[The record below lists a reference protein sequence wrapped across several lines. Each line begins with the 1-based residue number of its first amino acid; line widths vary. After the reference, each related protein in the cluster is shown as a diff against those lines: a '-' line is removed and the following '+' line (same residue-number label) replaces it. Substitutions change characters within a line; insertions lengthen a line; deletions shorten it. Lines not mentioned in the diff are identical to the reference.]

1 MSENRLNVRRAGLAI
16 AAAAALTAG
25 IAPFAAAQDSG
36 ESATGSLNT
45 ESVTGDEGSLGSG
58 SLDGLSADPAE
69 KSCELPSL
77 GGSVDALLPYAGLSI
92 PSFVKNIL
100 LQGLDT
106 IDNPL
111 ETAGI
116 DISELGIGSLEGP
129 ICSVIL
135 GGEMTEVPEST
146 EETTTEETTTEETST
161 EETSTPAEDAE
172 DEGTEGDDAEG
183 DDAEATTSEVP
194 TAGSLEGLSSN

>member
-25 IAPFAAAQDSG
+25 IAPFAAAQ
-36 ESATGSLNT
+36 EAEAPANGSLNT
-45 ESVTGDEGSLGSG
+45 ESVTGEEGSLGGG
-58 SLDGLSADPAE
+58 SLDGISADPAE

-92 PSFVKNIL
+92 PGFVKNIL
-100 LQGLDT
+100 IKGLDT

-116 DISELGIGSLEGP
+116 NISELGVGSLEGP
-129 ICSVIL
+129 ICSVLL
-135 GGEMTEVPEST
+135 GGEMTEVPE
-146 EETTTEETTTEETST
+146 TTEESTTETT
-161 EETSTPAEDAE
+161 TPAEDDDA
-172 DEGTEGDDAEG
+172 EGDDEGAEGDDTEG

-194 TAGSLEGLSSN
+194 TAGGSLSLGS

>member
-25 IAPFAAAQDSG
+25 IAPFAAAQ
-36 ESATGSLNT
+36 EAEAPANGSLNT
-45 ESVTGDEGSLGSG
+45 ESVTGEEGSLGGG
-58 SLDGLSADPAE
+58 SLDGISADPAE

-92 PSFVKNIL
+92 PGFVKNIL
-100 LQGLDT
+100 IKGLDT

-116 DISELGIGSLEGP
+116 NISELGVGSLEGP
-129 ICSVIL
+129 ICSVLL
-135 GGEMTEVPEST
+135 GGEMTEVPETTDEST
-146 EETTTEETTTEETST
+146 TETT
-161 EETSTPAEDAE
+161 TPAEDDDA
-172 DEGTEGDDAEG
+172 EGDDEGAEGDDTEG

-194 TAGSLEGLSSN
+194 TAGGSLSLGS

>member
-25 IAPFAAAQDSG
+25 IAPFAAAQ
-36 ESATGSLNT
+36 ETEAPANGSLNT
-45 ESVTGDEGSLGSG
+45 ESVTGEEGSLGGG
-58 SLDGLSADPAE
+58 SLDGISADPAE

-92 PSFVKNIL
+92 PGFVKNIL
-100 LQGLDT
+100 IKGLDT

-111 ETAGI
+111 ETAGVN
-116 DISELGIGSLEGP
+116 ISELGVGSLEGP
-129 ICSVIL
+129 ICSVLL
-135 GGEMTEVPEST
+135 GGEMTEVPE
-146 EETTTEETTTEETST
+146 TTEESTTETT
-161 EETSTPAEDAE
+161 TPAEDDDA
-172 DEGTEGDDAEG
+172 EGDDEGAEGDDTEG

-194 TAGSLEGLSSN
+194 TAGGSLSLGS

>member
-25 IAPFAAAQDSG
+25 IAPFAAAQDA
-36 ESATGSLNT
+36 EEPANGSLNT
-45 ESVTGDEGSLGSG
+45 ESVTGDEGSLGGG
-58 SLDGLSADPAE
+58 SLDDLSADPAE

-146 EETTTEETTTEETST
+146 EETTTEETST

-172 DEGTEGDDAEG
+172 DEDTEGDDAEG
-183 DDAEATTSEVP
+183 DDVEPTTSEVP
-194 TAGSLEGLSSN
+194 TAG

>member
-25 IAPFAAAQDSG
+25 IAPFAAAQDA
-36 ESATGSLNT
+36 EEPANGSLNT
-45 ESVTGDEGSLGSG
+45 ESVTGDEGSLGGG

-146 EETTTEETTTEETST
+146 EETTTEETST

-172 DEGTEGDDAEG
+172 DEDTEGDDAEG

-194 TAGSLEGLSSN
+194 TDGSL

>member
-1 MSENRLNVRRAGLAI
+1 M
-16 AAAAALTAG
+16 
-25 IAPFAAAQDSG
+25 
-36 ESATGSLNT
+36 NT
-45 ESVTGDEGSLGSG
+45 ESVTGDEGSLGGG
-58 SLDGLSADPAE
+58 SLDGVSADPAE

-77 GGSVDALLPYAGLSI
+77 GGSIDALLPYAGLSI

-135 GGEMTEVPEST
+135 GGEMTEVPESA
-146 EETTTEETTTEETST
+146 EETTTEETST

-172 DEGTEGDDAEG
+172 DEDTEGDDAEG

-194 TAGSLEGLSSN
+194 TTGSL